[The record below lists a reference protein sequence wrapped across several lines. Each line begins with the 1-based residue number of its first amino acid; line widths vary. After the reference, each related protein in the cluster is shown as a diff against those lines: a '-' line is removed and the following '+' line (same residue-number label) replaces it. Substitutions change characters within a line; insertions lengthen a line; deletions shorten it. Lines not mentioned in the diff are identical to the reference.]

1 MTKSSIDIQLSEL
14 KDINTQLNT
23 TIKLLTDIIVQKD
36 KALIDMQTRIEET
49 SKEMKFLRKQLLG
62 QSKEL
67 MPNPYE
73 NSDQLTIYSALGIEP
88 EK

>member
-36 KALIDMQTRIEET
+36 KALIDM
-49 SKEMKFLRKQLLG
+49 
-62 QSKEL
+62 
-67 MPNPYE
+67 
-73 NSDQLTIYSALGIEP
+73 
-88 EK
+88 

>member
-23 TIKLLTDIIVQKD
+23 TIKLLTNIIVQKD

-49 SKEMKFLRKQLLG
+49 SKEMKLLRKQLLG
-62 QSKEL
+62 PSKEL

-73 NSDQLTIYSALGIEP
+73 NSDQLTIYSALGLEP
-88 EK
+88 EE